1 MCSKV
6 VNIYTNHPDGNH
18 VHKNKTI
25 KFDLTGEGPARII
38 PKSAQQTKK
47 SRKTASPQI
56 KTHVF

>member
-1 MCSKV
+1 MSSKV

-25 KFDLTGEGPARII
+25 KFDLTGEGPAKII

-47 SRKTASPQI
+47 E
-56 KTHVF
+56 